1 MLLSIVLHK
10 NINQKRREQ
19 EMTNSEDTK
28 ATFDLK
34 RVQPVT
40 LSLLNGQVDIILRA
54 LELYGYNLEFM
65 LNTNGESIS
74 NKEKDKKLMMLKF
87 TYEQVLATQA
97 EQVNGKA
104 DNMDNISD
112 FGKLLLKDTEM
123 INFADEKKFK
133 AIQ

>member
-1 MLLSIVLHK
+1 MVDSA
-10 NINQKRREQ
+10 
-19 EMTNSEDTK
+19 NSK

-34 RVQPVT
+34 KVQPVT

-54 LELYGYNLEFM
+54 LELYWYNLEFM
-65 LNTNGESIS
+65 FNTNGESIT

-104 DNMDNISD
+104 NNMDNISD

-133 AIQ
+133 AI